1 MNEQSKPLVS
11 IVVPIYKVAPL
22 LDRCVSSLVS
32 QTYENI
38 EVFLVDDGSPD
49 ESPAKCDAWAAKD
62 QRVNVIH
69 KKNEGVSVARNTGL
83 DAAHGEYVWFVDGDD
98 YVAPNAVE
106 ELVKRAECTSA
117 DIVFCSNYDSVF
129 ADDVYTDV
137 RHNRLLDFDAKTNAE
152 FNSILTIEICTLI
165 ILIIEFFL
173 WYYEIIVVYGVVKYD
188 ESIKEFVE
196 RKLKFIQSQNEKV
209 VNIKLSSQIHDNITN
224 SRDTPAKHLDEDSIS
239 NNRIELSGD
248 KIGQKEIDDSKMKE
262 RKNSNAS

>member
-1 MNEQSKPLVS
+1 MKEDYNKTMRIKRLSNFVGCLKKFQSGNISLLLIIVHFITIILCVMNLFIIPWKNIETSLLVLRIIVLVFLGIELISISFNMISRKRQKLGGRYFFCIGFFGSIISIVS
-11 IVVPIYKVAPL
+11 IALNFIFILISVISV
-22 LDRCVSSLVS
+22 CVR
-32 QTYENI
+32 I
-38 EVFLVDDGSPD
+38 
-49 ESPAKCDAWAAKD
+49 
-62 QRVNVIH
+62 
-69 KKNEGVSVARNTGL
+69 KKS
-83 DAAHGEYVWFVDGDD
+83 GE
-98 YVAPNAVE
+98 
-106 ELVKRAECTSA
+106 
-117 DIVFCSNYDSVF
+117 
-129 ADDVYTDV
+129 
-137 RHNRLLDFDAKTNAE
+137 KTTVE
-152 FNSILTIEICTLI
+152 FNSILTIEIGSLI
-165 ILIIEFFL
+165 IFLIEFFL

>member
-1 MNEQSKPLVS
+1 MKEDYNKTMRIKRLSNFVGCLKKFQSGNISLLLIIVHFITIILCVMNLFIIPWKNVKTFLFVLRIIVLVFLGIELISISFNMISRKRQKLGGKYFFCIGFFGSIISIVS
-11 IVVPIYKVAPL
+11 IALNFIFILISVISV
-22 LDRCVSSLVS
+22 CVKITKSG
-32 QTYENI
+32 Q
-38 EVFLVDDGSPD
+38 
-49 ESPAKCDAWAAKD
+49 
-62 QRVNVIH
+62 
-69 KKNEGVSVARNTGL
+69 
-83 DAAHGEYVWFVDGDD
+83 
-98 YVAPNAVE
+98 
-106 ELVKRAECTSA
+106 
-117 DIVFCSNYDSVF
+117 
-129 ADDVYTDV
+129 
-137 RHNRLLDFDAKTNAE
+137 KTNAE